1 MIDIET
7 ARQIALSLPGTEEYD
22 HFGRPAFKIIG
33 KRTFAT
39 IWPAER
45 RLMVK
50 LSLIDQSVFNS
61 FDPAVFYP
69 VPNKWGLKGA
79 TFIELSKVR
88 LDMLQ
93 DAITTAWQTV
103 SAKTSES
110 K

>member
-7 ARQIALSLPGTEEYD
+7 ARQIALSLPDVEEYD
-22 HFGRPAFKIIG
+22 HFSRPAFKIKG
-33 KRTFAT
+33 KKTFST
-39 IWPAER
+39 LWPVEQR
-45 RLMVK
+45 VMVK
-50 LSLIDQSVFNS
+50 LTLIDQSVFNS
-61 FDPAVFYP
+61 FDPTIFYP

-93 DAITTAWQTV
+93 DAITIAWETA
-103 SAKTSES
+103 KI